1 MDLSSVVTAVY
12 VLDHS
17 SAGGCSMVRAGI
29 PGGQLQPSTSSPAQ
43 NRLSWSGIDERY
55 FYIF

>member
-1 MDLSSVVTAVY
+1 MDLSSVVTAVD

-29 PGGQLQPSTSSPAQ
+29 PGGQLQPSSSPAQ